1 MMDMAKKVFAGGEIL
16 REKAGNE
23 TVYRAD
29 IRGETADRI
38 LALFI
43 GGAVAMY
50 IEHKQGFK

>member
-1 MMDMAKKVFAGGEIL
+1 MTNDDALALLMF
-16 REKAGNE
+16 
-23 TVYRAD
+23 
-29 IRGETADRI
+29 